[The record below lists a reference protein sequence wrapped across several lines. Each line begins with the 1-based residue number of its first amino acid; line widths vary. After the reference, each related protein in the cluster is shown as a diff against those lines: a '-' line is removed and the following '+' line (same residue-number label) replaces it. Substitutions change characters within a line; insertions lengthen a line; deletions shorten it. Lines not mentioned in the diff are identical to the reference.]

1 MLKALEQLIRQAG
14 EIARSQALAAQ
25 VHVKGRSDFVTDADL
40 AVSAFLEK
48 ELPLLV
54 PGSRVLSEENAHD
67 VNTRHGKVFIID
79 PIDGTTSLTYHLN
92 LSCVS
97 CGYVVD
103 GEPVMGAVY
112 NPFTD
117 EMFLAEKGK
126 GATLNGRLIQV
137 NEDPDLTQALIGFET
152 GPATANQQETYFKHL
167 YAISAKSKGLRLIGS
182 AALDI
187 CYVACGRL
195 SGTVFHYLF
204 PWDFAAGWVI
214 LKEAGGKLSLMDG
227 SLPAFEG
234 RCPSMVASNTLLH
247 EELLNAFN

>member
-48 ELPLLV
+48 ELHLLV

-67 VNTRHGKVFIID
+67 VDTRPGKVFIID

-126 GATLNGRLIQV
+126 GATLNGRPIRV

-152 GPATANQQETYFKHL
+152 GPATAQQQEDYFKRL
-167 YAISAKSKGLRLIGS
+167 YAVSAMSKGLRLIGS

-214 LKEAGGKLSLMDG
+214 LTEAGGTLTQLDG
-227 SLPAFEG
+227 GVPSFEG
-234 RCPSMVASNTLLH
+234 RSPSMVASNTLLH
-247 EELLNAFN
+247 NELLNAFS